1 MQSPKFL
8 NQPNLSQESA
18 WSYLKRVLTRALVKV
33 APIEKLHREA
43 ACDHPCQLTCSNCA
57 RSFSFGGCFREGGG
71 RAANQRARP
80 MVGRQCK
87 PPQTRGA
94 LEFKLYVRTATISL
108 LLPASFHLT
117 WGRSPARWRASV
129 KRVQIGERH
138 CQSIL
143 LCCPYI
149 P

>member
-1 MQSPKFL
+1 M
-8 NQPNLSQESA
+8 
-18 WSYLKRVLTRALVKV
+18 KV

-94 LEFKLYVRTATISL
+94 LEFKLYVRTATISFL
-108 LLPASFHLT
+108 LLCISLGVGHLLGGGLQSKGFKLEKDTARAFCCAAHTFH
-117 WGRSPARWRASV
+117 
-129 KRVQIGERH
+129 
-138 CQSIL
+138 SIL
-143 LCCPYI
+143 GLAVPLRHLK
-149 P
+149 PPLTHHQ